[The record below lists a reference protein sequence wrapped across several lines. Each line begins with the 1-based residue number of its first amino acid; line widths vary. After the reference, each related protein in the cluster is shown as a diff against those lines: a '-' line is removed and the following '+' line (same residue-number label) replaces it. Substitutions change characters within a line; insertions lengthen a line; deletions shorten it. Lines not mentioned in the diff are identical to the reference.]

1 MKKIILGVFALF
13 TIENSIAQ
21 DAQQALIEAVQA
33 KNIEAVKKV
42 VEQLNADVNKPWDNK
57 AIGKPYALH
66 VACDVFGPSVEIVKY
81 LLDKGAKLDV
91 EDKFGRTPLI
101 SLVMKPDSTN
111 RLTIC
116 KLFLEKGA
124 DVNATSGG
132 GGSVLGYACEGSNLE
147 CIKLL
152 IEKGADV
159 DGRKNKFANTPLMY
173 AVTVFGGQVNNGS
186 ETIIDLLLASGADP
200 KEERK
205 VAQRDGTFAL
215 KTAADIAKEKGHAAL
230 ADKLANAKKVKVKK
244 K

>member
-1 MKKIILGVFALF
+1 MKKLLVAFTLF
-13 TIENSIAQ
+13 MSINSFAQ
-21 DAQQALIEAVQA
+21 DAQQALIEAVQT
-33 KNIEAVKKV
+33 KNLDAVKKV

-66 VACDVFGPSVEIVKY
+66 EACNVFGPSIEIVKY
-81 LLDKGAKLDV
+81 LVEKGAKMDV
-91 EDKFGRTPLI
+91 EDKFGRTPLM

-111 RLTIC
+111 RLEIC
-116 KLFLEKGA
+116 KLFIEKGA
-124 DVNATSGG
+124 DVNAISSG

-159 DGRKNKFANTPLMY
+159 NGRKNNLANTPLMY
-173 AVTVFGGQVNNGS
+173 AVSVFGGQVNNGS

-205 VAQRDGTFAL
+205 VAQRDGSFAI
-215 KTAADIAKEKGHAAL
+215 KTAADIAKEKGHGAL
-230 ADKLANAKKVKVKK
+230 ADKLASAKKVKVSKK
-244 K
+244 